1 MDPAANHRTHLEMI
15 SSGHASAAIRRIQ
28 LITIAWMCIE
38 LAISLVSG
46 IRAHSVALTAFAGD
60 SAVELFS
67 AVVVLRRFQVG
78 ASAERS
84 AARINAVL
92 LYGLAGYIMVT
103 SLLSLV
109 ISRFR
114 SEPSLA
120 GMVLLLVAGIVMPLL
135 GSAKKRLAS
144 STKSLALRADAT
156 QSNVCAYM
164 SWIAL
169 VGLVLNATLHIAW
182 ADPLAALFLLPLVL
196 QEANESRKGEDCG
209 CR

>member
-28 LITIAWMCIE
+28 LITIAWMSIE
-38 LAISLVSG
+38 LAVSLLSG

-67 AVVVLRRFQVG
+67 AVVVLRRFQLG
-78 ASAERS
+78 ARAERS

-92 LYGLAGYIMVT
+92 LYGLAVYIVLT
-103 SLLSLV
+103 SLFSF
-109 ISRFR
+109 ISSRFR
-114 SEPSLA
+114 SDPSLA
-120 GMVLLLVAGIVMPLL
+120 GIVLLAVAGIVMPFL
-135 GSAKKRLAS
+135 GAAKRRLAS
-144 STKSLALRADAT
+144 STESGALRADAA
-156 QSNVCAYM
+156 QSNICAYM

-169 VGLVLNATLHIAW
+169 VGLVLNATFHIAW

-196 QEANESRKGEDCG
+196 REANESRKGKDCG
-209 CR
+209 CL